1 MTEIEYIY
9 RMKFRCFVD
18 FAFRELHPGEPF
30 LDNWHVQLMADLLE
44 FAWRSLD
51 PATCR
56 RMIFNLPPD
65 SLKTVVCSIAFPAW
79 VLGRDPQKSVL
90 IVSETPQHALE
101 IQDRCAD
108 LMSSKRYQSIF
119 PRAKIR
125 KASRQLELNYGG
137 GISHAGIGHTLP
149 HRRYDVVI
157 FDNPQSLHNL
167 ERFNSQPYLEIAR
180 TLKHPKEGVI
190 IVATRRLAENDLTSV
205 LSRQGWPVYPIP
217 AISLQNQELAFPPDF
232 SHVNKRGELLHPALE
247 DWDEL
252 QQHLFELGGEAFS
265 YQYLQGLYA
274 PQKTGQRVVKD
285 HHGNS
290 LTLIGSFDPTEVT
303 FEDLRKLRAQYLETF
318 SV

>member
-1 MTEIEYIY
+1 MTEIEYMY

-149 HRRYDVVI
+149 HRRSDLVLL
-157 FDNPQSLHNL
+157 DNPQSLHSL
-167 ERFNSQPYLEIAR
+167 ERFNPQHCLEIGR
-180 TLKHPKEGVI
+180 TLKDPKRGVI
-190 IVATRRLAENDLTSV
+190 VAATRRLGENDLSNA
-205 LSRQGWPVYPIP
+205 LYRQGWPIYAFP
-217 AISLQNQELAFPPDF
+217 AIATEEKTWAFPPDVY
-232 SHVNKRGELLHPALE
+232 HVHAAGEPLHPAFQN
-247 DWDEL
+247 WDEL
-252 QQHLFELGGEAFS
+252 EGHLGELGGEAFAW
-265 YQYLQGLYA
+265 QYMQGLYR
-274 PQKTGQRVVKD
+274 PQITGQRSVTD
-285 HHGNS
+285 HNGNPI
-290 LTLIGSFDPTEVT
+290 TLVGSFDPTSVVK
-303 FEDLRKLRAQYLETF
+303 EDLGKWKAAYR
-318 SV
+318 